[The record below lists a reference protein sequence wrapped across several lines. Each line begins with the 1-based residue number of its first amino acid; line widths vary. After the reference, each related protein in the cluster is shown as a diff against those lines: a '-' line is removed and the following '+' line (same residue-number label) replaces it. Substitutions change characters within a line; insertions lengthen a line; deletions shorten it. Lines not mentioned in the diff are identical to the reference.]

1 MRWHSRQDSL
11 FEDENEN
18 VNESVWTNSLPT
30 RDQENAAPR
39 ETEKCAIHTW
49 SSVPETESLLCGV
62 DEAQAHSSGQT
73 RTC

>member
-39 ETEKCAIHTW
+39 ETEKCVVYTS
-49 SSVPETESLLCGV
+49 SSVQETESLLCGV
-62 DEAQAHSSGQT
+62 DEAQAQSLGQA